1 MKYLVFFVFTA
12 MLYSCWPK
20 VKPGYADKKVWG
32 WKAVFGADT
41 MYKKM
46 TFSDTAVSMSNPGK
60 IYVKGNI
67 IYQSDL
73 GKGIHIINNSNPATA
88 SRVAFIG
95 LPGNSDLSV
104 KGNMMYANNYDD
116 IVVIDISNAAGPR
129 EVNRLKNKFIT
140 PDVSRPFVWVKPP
153 EPGPA
158 ACFNYHQ
165 DSVITGW
172 VRDSIYTCFYF

>member
-1 MKYLVFFVFTA
+1 MKYLLLFVSTA
-12 MLYSCWPK
+12 LLSSCWPK
-20 VKPGYADKKVWG
+20 DPPPYSQKRVWG
-32 WKAVFGADT
+32 WKAVWGADT
-41 MYKKM
+41 LYKKM
-46 TFSDTAVSMSNPGK
+46 TFSDTAVKMTRPGK
-60 IYVKGNI
+60 IYVKGNT

-88 SRVAFIG
+88 ARVAFIG

-104 KGNMMYANNYDD
+104 KGNLMYANNYDD
-116 IVVIDISNAAGPR
+116 IVVIDISNPAAPK

-140 PDVSRPFVWVKPP
+140 RDSNKPFVWINPP

-158 ACFNYHQ
+158 ECFGYYQ

-172 VRDSIYTCFYF
+172 RRDSIYTCYFF